1 VILTRQG
8 LMVTL
13 AAVALVVAGRFF
25 GTLELFLL
33 GTAAAALVGA
43 VVLRAVLVRVDV
55 TVRRSVHPSRV
66 HSGTPSRIDLEI
78 TNVGRRST
86 PVLQVVDAVSGT
98 RGADLSLAPLG
109 AGATLRAAYRLP
121 TERRGLVQIGPL
133 DLVIGDPFGF
143 TSVRIRSAG
152 QTDLTIYPHIDPI
165 AGLPE
170 TAGQDP
176 DASQEA
182 PTALGRSGEEFFAL
196 RPFQVGDELRKVHWP
211 ASARLDE
218 LQVRQTELP
227 WQGRVT
233 VLLDLR
239 GDVHSDPSLDV
250 AVSAAASIITAARRT
265 GDLVRLVATDGTDSG
280 FLPGNAAYSAILEY
294 LATVPRGP
302 AANIARLLE
311 SLSRT
316 SHGGALVVVTGAIGE
331 HDRSR
336 IDSIRH
342 RYSSLTTVTIDR
354 SAWDP
359 RAVEAPSGDERFD
372 DVRVSRSR
380 DFPTAWNRAMGLRR
394 TARRSTYAR
403 GRT

>member
-1 VILTRQG
+1 ML
-8 LMVTL
+8 TL

-25 GTLELFLL
+25 GTIELILL
-33 GTAAAALVGA
+33 GTAAAALLIG

-66 HSGTPSRIDLEI
+66 HAGTASRIDLEI
-78 TNVGRRST
+78 TNIGRRGT

-98 RGADLSLAPLG
+98 HGADLSLAPLRPR
-109 AGATLRAAYRLP
+109 ATLRAAYRLP

-133 DLVIGDPFGF
+133 DLVVGDPFGL
-143 TSVRIRSAG
+143 TKVRIRSAG
-152 QTDLTIYPHIDPI
+152 QTELTIYPRIDPI

-176 DASQEA
+176 DASQES
-182 PTALGRSGEEFFAL
+182 PTSLGRSGEEFFAL
-196 RPFQVGDELRKVHWP
+196 RPFQIGDEMRKVHWP

-239 GDVHSDPSLDV
+239 GDVHSEPSLDL
-250 AVSAAASIITAARRT
+250 AVSSAASIITAVRRT

-280 FLPGNAAYSAILEY
+280 FLPGNAAYTAILEY

-311 SLSRT
+311 SLSRS

-331 HDRSR
+331 HDRTR
-336 IDSIRH
+336 IDAIRH

-359 RAVEAPSGDERFD
+359 RAKEATFPD
-372 DVRVSRSR
+372 DRRDIIEVTRSH
-380 DFPTAWNRAMGLRR
+380 DFPTAWNRGMSLRR
-394 TARRSTYAR
+394 RARHSAR
-403 GRT
+403 VRR

>member
-1 VILTRQG
+1 
-8 LMVTL
+8 MVTL
-13 AAVALVVAGRFF
+13 AAVALIASGRFF

-55 TVRRSVHPSRV
+55 TVRRTVHPSRV
-66 HSGTPSRIDLEI
+66 HAGTPSRIDLEV
-78 TNVGRRST
+78 TNVGRRAT

-109 AGATLRAAYRLP
+109 AGGTLRAAYRLP

-133 DLVIGDPFGF
+133 DLVVSDPFGL

-165 AGLPE
+165 IGLPE

-176 DASQEA
+176 DASQQS

-239 GDVHSDPSLDV
+239 ADVHSDPSLDV
-250 AVSAAASIITAARRT
+250 AVSAAASIITATRRT
-265 GDLVRLVATDGTDSG
+265 GDLVRLIATDGTDSG

-302 AANIARLLE
+302 AGNISRLLDA
-311 SLSRT
+311 LART
-316 SHGGALVVVTGAIGE
+316 SHGGALVVVTGALGE
-331 HDRSR
+331 HDRTR
-336 IDSIRH
+336 IDAIRH

-359 RAVEAPSGDERFD
+359 RAVEQASTD
-372 DVRVSRSR
+372 DRLDVVRVSRSV
-380 DFPTAWNRAMGLRR
+380 DFPTGWNRAIGLRR
-394 TARRSTYAR
+394 RSRRAPA
-403 GRT
+403 GRVRA